1 MENRSRRFIIR
12 TDYEGRLGFLFC
24 IIVMGL
30 FVRNVTYMTA
40 FISNGNKELISV
52 IVKAVILLVIA
63 FCLPAIIN
71 RIDGNT
77 GLVLMMGASFVI
89 MHILIFTDNNSVF
102 LGTLNT
108 FCTTILPAAIC
119 VHLIY
124 DYERFYT
131 GLIKT
136 AVLISS
142 INMLFLLL
150 FFLGNYGGSE
160 YSMGYSQSL
169 VFPTNV
175 LISLYFKDDR
185 KNYTNLLHLVLIT
198 ANVLSIVVF
207 GSRGAI
213 VSIAFFTI
221 IMFISSE
228 NYNINKKAQRITL
241 IIFFVLISVVFS
253 RQILQFAVRIL
264 NQIGM
269 SSRTLDL
276 LAANGFL
283 TDNGRMD
290 IWTVLIEKIK
300 DSPFIIRGINADQL
314 LQTGFYHNSNYAHNL
329 FLELIYSFGIIIG
342 GALSVW
348 FINRF
353 IKTLKTNVQNDQE
366 MIRLLSMSSFFP
378 ICIWSGSLW
387 TDMYCWVWLAIK
399 KRRYGVSQ

>member
-142 INMLFLLL
+142 INMLFLLS

-228 NYNINKKAQRITL
+228 NYNINKKAQRIIL

-290 IWTVLIEKIK
+290 IWTALIEKIK